1 MTTTLAPHAEVV
13 AKNRYYL
20 KNDRGE
26 VVEDGND
33 LFKRVAKAV
42 AAVEDQY
49 MTLPIEK
56 DLLEREFLTIME
68 NL

>member
-1 MTTTLAPHAEVV
+1 MTTKLAPHAEVV

-20 KNDRGE
+20 KNEEGD

-49 MTLPIEK
+49 LTLPIERE
-56 DLLEREFLTIME
+56 LLVG
-68 NL
+68 